1 MEQSEEREREQLPAT
16 LRAFFQRLYRDPR
29 YVLLD
34 KIERFGRERLAYM
47 ETTTLLSPTGEVRG
61 QAHLSQEYMR
71 NGRPDGDRPYGEDS
85 ILDHLSRNRSGDV
98 VELSDDDL
106 AVLRDES
113 WQYYV
118 RRNFCFLLEDYYQAR
133 EDAEHNLGICDLIG
147 RSNAGDAAKWSYV
160 RWWPWIERDRA
171 IAQAMSDLAQG
182 EAEEAATGLYRA
194 QRAIEQF
201 GGKHAEQY
209 GEDEGEN
216 EDLCS
221 HMRQHIGILVDLLRR
236 DRDLPVS
243 LEERF
248 DQAAAEGNR
257 AEMDR
262 IRGEMIRR
270 AVDVGDEIE

>member
-16 LRAFFQRLYRDPR
+16 LRALFQRLYRDPR

-47 ETTTLLSPTGEVRG
+47 ETSTLLSPTGEVRG

-182 EAEEAATGLYRA
+182 EAEEAATGLYRG

>member
-1 MEQSEEREREQLPAT
+1 MEQSEEREREQLPT
-16 LRAFFQRLYRDPR
+16 TIRAFFQRLYRDPR

-34 KIERFGRERLAYM
+34 KVERFGRERLAFM
-47 ETTTLLSPTGEVRG
+47 ETSTLLSPTGEVRG
-61 QAHLSQEYMR
+61 QAHLTQEYMH

-85 ILDHLSRNRSGDV
+85 ILDYLIRNRSGDT
-98 VELSDDDL
+98 VELGDEDL
-106 AVLRDES
+106 TALRDES

-133 EDAEHNLGICDLIG
+133 EDAEHNLGICDLID
-147 RSNAGDAAKWSYV
+147 RSAAGDAAKWSYL

-194 QRAIEQF
+194 QRTIEQF
-201 GGKHAEQY
+201 GEKHADQY
-209 GEDEGEN
+209 GEEEG
-216 EDLCS
+216 EDLCG
-221 HMRQHIGILVDLLRR
+221 HMRQHISVLVDLLRR
-236 DRDLPVS
+236 DKDLPVS
-243 LEERF
+243 LEEQF

-270 AVDVGDEIE
+270 AVDVGDEME